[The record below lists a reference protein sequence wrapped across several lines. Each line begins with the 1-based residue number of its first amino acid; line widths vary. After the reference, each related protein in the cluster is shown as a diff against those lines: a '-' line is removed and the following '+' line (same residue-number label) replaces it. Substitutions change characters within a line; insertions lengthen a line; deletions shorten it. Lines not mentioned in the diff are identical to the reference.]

1 MQEIDWNDKNV
12 WEDIVHNNLC
22 IFQFES
28 EYAGQLLKTMHVKNL
43 FEMCL
48 VNAMI
53 RPSGASYRDKLSKR
67 IVHKN
72 PDERIDKLLEN
83 NLG

>member
-1 MQEIDWNDKNV
+1 MHEINWNDTNV
-12 WEDIVHNNLC
+12 WEDIDENNLC

-28 EYAGQLLKTMHVKNL
+28 DFAGNTLKTMHPTNI
-43 FEMCL
+43 FEMNL

-53 RPSGASYRDKLSKR
+53 RPSGASYRNDLSHRIIKHNPDKR
-67 IVHKN
+67 I
-72 PDERIDKLLEN
+72 DELLKN